1 MNGETGSL
9 QQLLEKKD
17 LLVAV
22 GPGGVGK
29 TTISAAMGLEA
40 ARRGRNVLV
49 LTIDPAK
56 RLAQA
61 LGLTGLD
68 DQVQEVS
75 TAGLADTGVEIPG
88 TLYAAMLD
96 TGRSFDALMARVAPS
111 AQARERILNN
121 RVYRA
126 MAGTLARSHAYIAME
141 RLYEAMDDPRF
152 DLVILDTPPTRNAI
166 EILDAPGT
174 LTAFLEE
181 NVVKWFVRRPSGGLR
196 ARLWATGSAAV
207 TRLLGLLAGQEFLDE
222 IIAFFE
228 SFYELRDGFRE
239 RAERARAYLR
249 HPRSSFVVVS
259 SADPSNLDDALALAD
274 GIRERGVTI
283 EAAVFNRA
291 YEPLAADPLEVVTAV
306 DRPEVD
312 EHLGGLWEESASAP
326 AVRRLMVGIQQ
337 VLQEAAAANARA
349 VETTRQFNLSA
360 RTERVFVARLEED
373 IRDLK
378 GLYQL
383 SPWLCRASETS
394 TPA

>member
-1 MNGETGSL
+1 MLKDVGTLRG
-9 QQLLEKKD
+9 LLADKD

-40 ARRGRNVLV
+40 ARSGRNVLV

-75 TAGLADTGVEIPG
+75 TAVLTDAGVDVPG
-88 TLYAAMLD
+88 KLYAAMLD
-96 TGRSFDALMARVAPS
+96 TGRSFDALMARVAPTPH
-111 AQARERILNN
+111 ARDRILNN

-141 RLYEAMDDPRF
+141 RLYEAMDDRRF

-174 LTAFLEE
+174 LVAFLEE

-196 ARLWATGSAAV
+196 GRLWATGSAAV
-207 TRLLGLLAGQEFLDE
+207 TRLLGLLAGREFLDE
-222 IIAFFE
+222 IVAFFE
-228 SFYELRDGFRE
+228 SFYELREGFRE

-274 GIRERGVTI
+274 GIRSRGVTI

-291 YEPLAADPLEVVTAV
+291 YEPLGEDPLEVVTSI
-306 DRPEVD
+306 DRADTD
-312 EHLGGLWEESASAP
+312 ERLSGVWEDASSAP
-326 AVRRLMVGIQQ
+326 VVRRLMVGIER
-337 VLQEAAAANARA
+337 VLTEAAAANARA
-349 VETTRQFNLSA
+349 VETTSRFNLSA
-360 RTERVFVARLEED
+360 ETERVFVARLEED
-373 IRDLK
+373 ICDLE
-378 GLYQL
+378 GLYRL
-383 SPWLCRASETS
+383 SPWLCRET
-394 TPA
+394 

>member
-1 MNGETGSL
+1 MSDGRPPRGSL
-9 QQLLEKKD
+9 GPILREQD

-40 ARRGRNVLV
+40 ARMGRNTLV

-68 DQVQEVS
+68 DQVQEVA
-75 TAGLADTGVEIPG
+75 TEELRGDGVEVPG
-88 TLYAAMLD
+88 KLYAAMLD
-96 TGRSFDALMARVAPS
+96 TGRSFDALMARVAPT

-141 RLYEAMDDPRF
+141 RLYEAMADPRF

-166 EILDAPGT
+166 EILDAPGV

-181 NVVKWFVRRPSGGLR
+181 NVVKWFVRRQGGGLR

-207 TRLLGLLAGQEFLDE
+207 TRLLGMLAGQQFLEE

-259 SADPSNLDDALALAD
+259 SADPSNLDDARALAR
-274 GIRERGVTI
+274 GIRERGVRI
-283 EAAVFNRA
+283 DAAVFNRA
-291 YEPLAADPLEVVTAV
+291 YEPLAEDPLEVVTAV
-306 DRPEVD
+306 APRDAAEVVERVWSEPET
-312 EHLGGLWEESASAP
+312 A
-326 AVRRLMVGIQQ
+326 AVVTRLVAGMSR
-337 VLQEAAAANARA
+337 VLEEAAAANARA
-349 VETTRQFNLSA
+349 VEATAGVEIDERA
-360 RTERVFVARLEED
+360 ARVFVARLEED
-373 IRDLK
+373 IRDLR
-378 GLYQL
+378 GLHRLAPWL
-383 SPWLCRASETS
+383 SP
-394 TPA
+394 PAKGV

>member
-1 MNGETGSL
+1 VIDDVGTL
-9 QQLLEKKD
+9 RHLLEDKD

-68 DQVQEVS
+68 DHVQEVS
-75 TAGLADTGVEIPG
+75 TEGLARGGVDVPG
-88 TLYAAMLD
+88 KLYAAMLD
-96 TGRSFDALMARVAPS
+96 TGRSFDALMARVAPTP
-111 AQARERILNN
+111 QARERILNN

-174 LTAFLEE
+174 LMAFLEE
-181 NVVKWFVRRPSGGLR
+181 NVVKWFVRRPSSGLR

-207 TRLLGLLAGQEFLDE
+207 TRLLGLLAGQDFLDE
-222 IIAFFE
+222 IVAFFE

-259 SADPSNLDDALALAD
+259 SADPSNLEDALALAD
-274 GIRERGVTI
+274 GIRSRGVSI

-291 YEPLAADPLEVVTAV
+291 YEPLGTDPLEVVTSI
-306 DRPEVD
+306 DRPSAD
-312 EHLGGLWEESASAP
+312 ERCSTVWEETSSAP
-326 AVRRLMVGIQQ
+326 VVQRLMVGVER
-337 VLQEAAAANARA
+337 VLTEAAAANARA
-349 VETTRQFNLSA
+349 VETTTKFNLSA
-360 RTERVFVARLEED
+360 RTERIFVARLEDD
-373 IRDLK
+373 IRDLE
-378 GLYQL
+378 GLYRL
-383 SPWLCRASETS
+383 SPWLCREV
-394 TPA
+394 

>member
-1 MNGETGSL
+1 VIDQVGTLRN
-9 QQLLEKKD
+9 LLADKD

-75 TAGLADTGVEIPG
+75 TEELAVGGVDVPG
-88 TLYAAMLD
+88 KLYAAMLD
-96 TGRSFDALMARVAPS
+96 TGRSFDALMARVAPN

-174 LTAFLEE
+174 LMAFLED
-181 NVVKWFVRRPSGGLR
+181 NVVKWFVRRPASGLR
-196 ARLWATGSAAV
+196 AKLWATGSAAV

-222 IIAFFE
+222 IVAFFE
-228 SFYELRDGFRE
+228 SFYELREGFRE

-259 SADPSNLDDALALAD
+259 SADPSNLEDALALAD
-274 GIRERGVTI
+274 GIRSRGVMI

-291 YEPLAADPLEVVTAV
+291 YEPLGEDPLEVVTSV
-306 DRPEVD
+306 DRVD
-312 EHLGGLWEESASAP
+312 AATRIERVWEDASSASV
-326 AVRRLMVGIQQ
+326 VRRLMVG
-337 VLQEAAAANARA
+337 VERVVAEAAAANARA
-349 VETTRQFNLSA
+349 VETTTKFNLSE
-360 RTERVFVARLEED
+360 RTERVFVARLEDD
-373 IRDLK
+373 IRDLE
-378 GLYQL
+378 GLHRL
-383 SPWLCRASETS
+383 SPWLCREG
-394 TPA
+394 